1 MREEIGY
8 VPVGEAELYVEDVG
22 PVEGPALL
30 VLHGGPGGNA
40 YVLREGLQDY
50 LEGFRVV
57 YFDQRGS
64 GRSLELPQ
72 DPRLFTVDALV
83 EDTLLLAEALGVE
96 RFGLLAHGFG
106 AVVALEVLRR
116 FPQAEGA
123 ILLAPW
129 VHFPWLAARLAEAAG
144 LAPLPDPEE
153 NLKEA
158 LKREEPKAL
167 FDRLMFPTPR
177 GRMAYEWLAEGAG
190 ILGSDAPGLAFLR
203 NGLWRLDYTPY
214 LTPERRPLYVLVGER
229 DGTSYPYAEE
239 VASRLRAPIRVLP
252 EAGHYPWIDAPEA
265 FEEAFKEALA
275 ALVPALR
282 GPLVD

>member
-8 VPVGEAELYVEDVG
+8 IPVGEAELYVEDVG
-22 PVEGPALL
+22 DEHAPALL

-40 YVLREGLQDY
+40 YVLREGLQEY

-83 EDTLLLAEALGVE
+83 EDTLALAEALGIE

-106 AVVALEVLRR
+106 ALVTLEVLRR
-116 FPQAEGA
+116 YPEAEGA
-123 ILLAPW
+123 LLLGPW
-129 VHFPWLAARLAEAAG
+129 VSFPWLAARLAEAAG
-144 LAPLPDPEE
+144 LAPLPDPEA
-153 NLKEA
+153 NLKAA
-158 LKREEPKAL
+158 LERAEPKIL
-167 FDRLMFPTPR
+167 FDRLMFPSPR
-177 GRMAYEWLAEGAG
+177 GRLEYEWLAEGSG
-190 ILGSDAPGLAFLR
+190 ILGPDTPAWGFLH

-214 LTPERRPLYVLVGER
+214 LTPSRKPVALVVGEK

-239 VASRLRAPIRVLP
+239 VAERLKAPIQVVP
-252 EAGHYPWIDAPEA
+252 GAGHYPWIDAPEA
-265 FEEAFKEALA
+265 FAEAFRAALA
-275 ALVPALR
+275 QVLAPR
-282 GPLVD
+282 W

>member
-22 PVEGPALL
+22 PVEGPALF

-129 VHFPWLAARLAEAAG
+129 VNFPWLAARLAEAAG
-144 LAPLPDPEE
+144 LAPSPTRRRTSRRPSSGRSPRPSLTASCSPPPGADGLRVARRGGGDFGFGRARPRLPAQR
-153 NLKEA
+153 A
-158 LKREEPKAL
+158 L
-167 FDRLMFPTPR
+167 
-177 GRMAYEWLAEGAG
+177 
-190 ILGSDAPGLAFLR
+190 APGLHPLPHPGAPPPLR
-203 NGLWRLDYTPY
+203 PRGGAGRDELPL
-214 LTPERRPLYVLVGER
+214 RRGGGP
-229 DGTSYPYAEE
+229 
-239 VASRLRAPIRVLP
+239 RLRAPIRVLP
-252 EAGHYPWIDAPEA
+252 EAGHYLWIDAPEA